1 MTSTTTKTSK
11 KYLALVGVAAGALML
26 SVAGTLSISSA
37 QFLEEGQEQQE
48 QQQTDSAPAAATQP
62 EDIEVVDSE
71 DLKQSIFADLW
82 NAELANYTLFENRTA
97 VYEFIMDP
105 PISNR
110 TIEIHTTHGYTPQSG
125 YIFNETGIFTPEGE
139 RLVITT
145 ID

>member
-71 DLKQSIFADLW
+71 DLKQSIFADL
-82 NAELANYTLFENRTA
+82 
-97 VYEFIMDP
+97 
-105 PISNR
+105 
-110 TIEIHTTHGYTPQSG
+110 
-125 YIFNETGIFTPEGE
+125 
-139 RLVITT
+139 
-145 ID
+145 

>member
-62 EDIEVVDSE
+62 EDIEVIDSE
-71 DLKQSIFADLW
+71 DLKQSITNDLR
-82 NAELANYTLFENRTA
+82 NAGLANYTLFENRTA
-97 VYEFIMDP
+97 VYEFIMAP
-105 PISNR
+105 PSNR

-139 RLVITT
+139 RLVIST

>member
-48 QQQTDSAPAAATQP
+48 QQQTDSAPAATQP

-71 DLKQSIFADLW
+71 DLKQSIFADL
-82 NAELANYTLFENRTA
+82 
-97 VYEFIMDP
+97 
-105 PISNR
+105 
-110 TIEIHTTHGYTPQSG
+110 
-125 YIFNETGIFTPEGE
+125 
-139 RLVITT
+139 
-145 ID
+145 